1 MEIWWGPRGNGVL
14 DLALRAKRCGM
25 FQIIL
30 LVRAPTGRDAVARGL
45 GLQRSLAMS
54 SQSPMH
60 DSEPETVNVLLN
72 VGVGGSDLARAQE
85 KLKL

>member
-1 MEIWWGPRGNGVL
+1 
-14 DLALRAKRCGM
+14 
-25 FQIIL
+25 
-30 LVRAPTGRDAVARGL
+30 
-45 GLQRSLAMS
+45 
-54 SQSPMH
+54 MH